1 MKLKLRLALCSL
13 CVATA
18 SHANLL
24 VNPGFETGDFGGWT
38 VGGTAISG
46 VALAGTPLAPTA
58 FPPNV
63 VDVHSGDFAA
73 FGIVRAIDPVA
84 FILTQT
90 VPVEPGT
97 NYDIGFFFTNDS
109 SSVIGYSI
117 DATHTEIFVNGLGI
131 LPPGNHIIC
140 PDCLLRADTVPW
152 NLLSATWNSGDNT
165 SATISI
171 QIVASGPGFVGLSV
185 DDAFAVADVPEPS
198 AFGLMAGSLAFLGF
212 WRRFRDCRQCH
223 DD

>member
-24 VNPGFETGDFGGWT
+24 VNPGFETGDFSGWT
-38 VGGTAISG
+38 VGGTAVSG
-46 VALAGTPLAPTA
+46 VATAGTPLAPTA

-63 VDVHSGDFAA
+63 VDVHSGNFAA
-73 FGIVRAIDPVA
+73 FGIVRAIDPVP

-90 VPVEPGT
+90 VSVDPGT
-97 NYDIGFFFTNDS
+97 DYGIGFFFTNDS

-117 DATHTEIFVNGLGI
+117 DPSHTEIFVNGVSI
-131 LPPGNHIIC
+131 LPPANHVVC
-140 PDCLLRADTVPW
+140 PDCLLRADTIPW
-152 NLLSATWNSGDNT
+152 NLLSATWNSGANT

-171 QIVASGPGFVGLSV
+171 QIIASGPGFVGLSV
-185 DDAFAVADVPEPS
+185 DDAFMVAEVPEPS
-198 AFGLMAGSLAFLGF
+198 AFGLMAGSLVVLGL
-212 WRRFRDCRQCH
+212 RRRRSRRL
-223 DD
+223 